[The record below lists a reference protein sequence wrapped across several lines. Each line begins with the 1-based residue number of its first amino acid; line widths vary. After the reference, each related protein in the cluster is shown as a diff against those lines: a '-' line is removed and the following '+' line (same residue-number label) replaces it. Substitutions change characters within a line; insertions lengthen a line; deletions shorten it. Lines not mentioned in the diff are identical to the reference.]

1 MKHSAYLSTQ
11 LQGKASVAK
20 LGNKSLVARLMAI
33 INPRRACTARVTVH
47 VVVLCV
53 CVCVCLSVSTLI
65 CRLALLSIRVH
76 LSPGSS
82 CGLLAYASARRYY
95 NFPHICG

>member
-11 LQGKASVAK
+11 LQGTVSVAK

-53 CVCVCLSVSTLI
+53 FVCVCLSV
-65 CRLALLSIRVH
+65 RLHPNLWTGTSRHLTEDTSGLSGTFFTNMKR
-76 LSPGSS
+76 LF
-82 CGLLAYASARRYY
+82 L
-95 NFPHICG
+95 